1 MIKTLLILVIV
12 ILIICLIYNK
22 EKYTNYTKCGN
33 RIFSY
38 LQYISL
44 TTGVPLDAL
53 IARNYKGFEK
63 QKYKFN
69 LDNMSIIRKS

>member
-22 EKYTNYTKCGN
+22 EKYTNYTKCDN